1 MKRNHIKLTATAVG
15 AAGVMGLTA
24 IALPTGAGADP
35 ELPPIPPEKLVESVL
50 AAGPIPLSG
59 TVRVDNALGL
69 PPLPIGGEHS
79 QFLSNGTEDFRVWA
93 DGEGRQRLAMPSDGG
108 EKTVVN
114 DGSSVWKWDST
125 KRAATRTETPSGEH
139 RRPPADPAGAAR
151 HVVDELRRS
160 SDVAVDGTSR
170 VAGRDAYEL
179 VLTPKQTE
187 RTLLREVRVAVDAQ
201 NRTPLN
207 LAVETRGNSG
217 PALQVGYTKLDTAP
231 PDPNLFRFTPPEGAK
246 VEQVP
251 AHHGPVQNHG
261 PPQNHGQAQ
270 EPAQDQHPEVVG
282 DGWDAVVVGR
292 LPARSE
298 PAQSEPHSQHGRN
311 SQDDREMDPRAL
323 AEQVGK
329 KIHGPWGEGWVV
341 NTQAGS
347 AMLTADGRVAV
358 GAVPEKEL
366 TSAIEQS

>member
-1 MKRNHIKLTATAVG
+1 MKRNHVKLTATAVG

-24 IALPTGAGADP
+24 IALPTGASADP

-50 AAGPIPLSG
+50 AAGPTPLSG

-69 PPLPIGGEHS
+69 PPLPVGGEHS
-79 QFLSNGTEDFRVWA
+79 QLLSNGSEDFRVWA
-93 DGEGRQRLAMPSDGG
+93 DGQGRQRLAMPSDGG
-108 EKTVVN
+108 EQTVVN
-114 DGSSVWKWDST
+114 DGDSVWKWDST
-125 KRAATRTETPSGEH
+125 KREVTRAETPSGEH
-139 RRPPADPAGAAR
+139 HGPPADPAGAAR
-151 HVVDELRRS
+151 QIVDELRRS
-160 SDVAVDGTSR
+160 SDVTVDGTSR

-207 LAVETRGNSG
+207 LAVGTEGDSG

-246 VEQVP
+246 VEQAP
-251 AHHGPVQNHG
+251 PHHGQA
-261 PPQNHGQAQ
+261 QNHGQV
-270 EPAQDQHPEVVG
+270 PAQQHPEVVG

-292 LPARSE
+292 LPA
-298 PAQSEPHSQHGRN
+298 QQGPHSENGRN
-311 SQDDREMDPRAL
+311 GQDNREMDPRAL

-329 KIHGPWGEGWVV
+329 KINGPWGEGWVV
-341 NTQAGS
+341 NTEAGS
-347 AMLTADGRVAV
+347 AMLTADGRVAA

>member
-15 AAGVMGLTA
+15 AAGVVGLTA

-50 AAGPIPLSG
+50 AAGPTPLSG

-79 QFLSNGTEDFRVWA
+79 QLLSNGTEDFRVWA

-114 DGSSVWKWDST
+114 DGNSVWKWDST
-125 KRAATRTETPSGEH
+125 KRAVTRTETPSGEH
-139 RRPPADPAGAAR
+139 RMPPADPAGAAR
-151 HVVDELRRS
+151 HIVDELRRS

-231 PDPNLFRFTPPEGAK
+231 PDPNLFRFTPPPGAK

-251 AHHGPVQNHG
+251 AHHSPTQDD
-261 PPQNHGQAQ
+261 QKAQ
-270 EPAQDQHPEVVG
+270 KQHPEVVG

-292 LPARSE
+292 LPARPESAR
-298 PAQSEPHSQHGRN
+298 PEPHSQHGRN
-311 SQDDREMDPRAL
+311 SQNDREMDPRAL

-329 KIHGPWGEGWVV
+329 KINGPWGEGWVV
-341 NTQAGS
+341 NTRAGS
-347 AMLTADGRVAV
+347 AMLTEDGRVAV